1 MTDFNYIKTLFNIK
15 ENDGFTDEE
24 LQNIRKISP
33 NIPQVLYDYYFQL
46 GKIVKLNQTQ
56 DTLLLPKQVQWS
68 KNEDY
73 LIFYAENQWACLW
86 AIRKDDLTKGNPPVY
101 MSKDEETWEKE
112 FETLT
117 DFFNAMANLQA
128 VFGLDYTSED
138 FLFINEE
145 ELEFIRQNFQK
156 KPFTFS
162 KWIGIDFY
170 GNADSDVIAIFN
182 NGTYYDMCYA
192 AVNEE
197 YFKEIDSRI
206 GNLGEK

>member
-1 MTDFNYIKTLFNIK
+1 
-15 ENDGFTDEE
+15 
-24 LQNIRKISP
+24 
-33 NIPQVLYDYYFQL
+33 
-46 GKIVKLNQTQ
+46 
-56 DTLLLPKQVQWS
+56 
-68 KNEDY
+68 
-73 LIFYAENQWACLW
+73 
-86 AIRKDDLTKGNPPVY
+86 

-170 GNADSDVIAIFN
+170 GNSDSDVIAIFN

-192 AVNEE
+192 ATNEE
-197 YFKEIDSRI
+197 DFKEIDSRI

>member
-1 MTDFNYIKTLFNIK
+1 MTDFNYIKTLFNIQ

-33 NIPQVLYDYYFQL
+33 NIPKVLYDYYFQL
-46 GKIVKLNQTQ
+46 GKIVQLNQTQ

-86 AIRKDDLTKGNPPVY
+86 AIRKEDLTEENPPVY
-101 MSKDEETWEKE
+101 MSKDEATWEKE
-112 FETLT
+112 FNTLT
-117 DFFNAMANLQA
+117 DFFNTMANLQA

-156 KPFTFS
+156 KPYTFS

-170 GNADSDVIAIFN
+170 GNSDSDVIAVFN

-192 AVNEE
+192 SANEE
-197 YFKEIDSRI
+197 HFKEIDSRI